1 MKKTRVLSL
10 TEGPIL
16 SSLIRFTLPILGAL
30 FLQAMYGAVDLAVV
44 GHFAEK
50 AEVSAVSTGS
60 QIMTTVIEIVS
71 AFAVGTTV
79 LLGQKIGQRR
89 SKEGG
94 EVIGA
99 SLWLY
104 LIITI
109 SLTLL
114 FAFFSK
120 TAARWMHAPA
130 AALATVAAQGLS
142 VLISV
147 QLIRR
152 QDLPFHF
159 EVHMIRRRP
168 ALNRELLEIGFPIAL
183 QTLLVDLSFLIILAI
198 VNAIGLTASSS
209 IGIAEKAC
217 FFLMLIPIGFMQAI
231 SAFVAQ
237 NRGAGQFDRI
247 FGALRQ
253 SVLIAAVSAAAMFAL
268 SYFHG
273 DLLARIFT
281 NDTAVIA
288 GAADY
293 LKAYGIDCLLTCFLF
308 CFIGFFDGM
317 ARTRFVMI
325 QGVASAFGVRVPV
338 SYLMSK
344 RQPVSLFHI
353 GLAVPIST
361 LFQMMLVLIYYAW
374 LKRQIRQNPGA
385 FL

>member
-1 MKKTRVLSL
+1 MEKTRVLSL

-50 AEVSAVSTGS
+50 ADVSAVSTGS

-79 LLGQKIGQRR
+79 LLGQKIGQGR
-89 SKEGG
+89 SREGG
-94 EVIGA
+94 EIIGA

-104 LIITI
+104 GIITI
-109 SLTLL
+109 ALTLC
-114 FAFFSK
+114 FAFLSK
-120 TAARWMHAPA
+120 AAAVWMHAPA
-130 AALATVAAQGLS
+130 AALGPTAAYVRICGVGSVVMILYNFIGAVFRGLGDSRTPLITVA
-142 VLISV
+142 
-147 QLIRR
+147 
-152 QDLPFHF
+152 
-159 EVHMIRRRP
+159 
-168 ALNRELLEIGFPIAL
+168 IAC
-183 QTLLVDLSFLIILAI
+183 VF
-198 VNAIGLTASSS
+198 N
-209 IGIAEKAC
+209 IA
-217 FFLMLIPIGFMQAI
+217 
-231 SAFVAQ
+231 
-237 NRGAGQFDRI
+237 
-247 FGALRQ
+247 
-253 SVLIAAVSAAAMFAL
+253 
-268 SYFHG
+268 G
-273 DLLARIFT
+273 DLLLV
-281 NDTAVIA
+281 AVFHLGAA

-344 RQPVSLFHI
+344 LQPVSLFHI

-374 LKRQIRQNPGA
+374 LKRQIHLNPEA

>member
-1 MKKTRVLSL
+1 MPYSVRFYFGGKNEKTPCFVLNGGADFIQPDSIHAAHSRRAVFRGL
-10 TEGPIL
+10 GDSRTP
-16 SSLIRFTLPILGAL
+16 LI
-30 FLQAMYGAVDLAVV
+30 
-44 GHFAEK
+44 
-50 AEVSAVSTGS
+50 
-60 QIMTTVIEIVS
+60 
-71 AFAVGTTV
+71 
-79 LLGQKIGQRR
+79 
-89 SKEGG
+89 
-94 EVIGA
+94 
-99 SLWLY
+99 
-104 LIITI
+104 
-109 SLTLL
+109 
-114 FAFFSK
+114 
-120 TAARWMHAPA
+120 
-130 AALATVAAQGLS
+130 TVA
-142 VLISV
+142 
-147 QLIRR
+147 
-152 QDLPFHF
+152 
-159 EVHMIRRRP
+159 
-168 ALNRELLEIGFPIAL
+168 IAR
-183 QTLLVDLSFLIILAI
+183 VFNIAI
-198 VNAIGLTASSS
+198 VNSIGLTASSS

-253 SVLIAAVSAAAMFAL
+253 SVLIAALSAAAMFAL

-325 QGVASAFGVRVPV
+325 QGVASAFGVRVPA

-353 GLAVPIST
+353 GLAVPLST
-361 LFQMMLVLIYYAW
+361 LFQMMLVLIHYAW
-374 LKRQIRQNPGA
+374 LKRQIRQNPEA

>member
-1 MKKTRVLSL
+1 MPYSVRFYFGGKNEKTPCFVLN
-10 TEGPIL
+10 GGADFIQPDPIHAAHSRRAVFRGL
-16 SSLIRFTLPILGAL
+16 GDSRTPLITVAIACVFNIAGDLLLVAVFHLGA
-30 FLQAMYGAVDLAVV
+30 AGAA
-44 GHFAEK
+44 
-50 AEVSAVSTGS
+50 
-60 QIMTTVIEIVS
+60 I
-71 AFAVGTTV
+71 
-79 LLGQKIGQRR
+79 
-89 SKEGG
+89 
-94 EVIGA
+94 
-99 SLWLY
+99 
-104 LIITI
+104 
-109 SLTLL
+109 
-114 FAFFSK
+114 
-120 TAARWMHAPA
+120 
-130 AALATVAAQGLS
+130 ATVAAQGLS

-198 VNAIGLTASSS
+198 VNTIGLTASSS

-253 SVLIAAVSAAAMFAL
+253 SVLIAALSAAAMFAL

-344 RQPVSLFHI
+344 LQPVSLFHI

-374 LKRQIRQNPGA
+374 LKRQIRQNPEA